1 MPEKDRPALPLG
13 TAGTGRAN
21 FPDAD
26 RDGAHPTQ
34 TPDDAQVSADLL
46 AALRTMRGDL
56 VGRLV
61 ALHQV
66 DRVVDH
72 GLAGLL
78 ARVQGAIAAVEA
90 EGGGDG

>member
-1 MPEKDRPALPLG
+1 MAEKRAAAASGVFGSDRGVDVLAAKQDGPDHIAPE
-13 TAGTGRAN
+13 TN
-21 FPDAD
+21 S
-26 RDGAHPTQ
+26 
-34 TPDDAQVSADLL
+34 QVADLL

-66 DRVVDH
+66 GGYVDH

-78 ARVQGAIAAVEA
+78 ARIQGAIAAVAA
-90 EGGGDG
+90 EVA